1 MASTA
6 TGALPLSD
14 TEILYLRVLIPA
26 SGTNLTTGV
35 EGGHS
40 HHGAFIPPRLIF
52 QHSEEVPPASI
63 TDLMG
68 QLMVAHHPLD
78 IEVFDCDHLVFANE
92 SSAQF
97 LVMVVTPVRN
107 ALMDPGNLDLL
118 LLPIV

>member
-6 TGALPLSD
+6 TGALPLSNA
-14 TEILYLRVLIPA
+14 EVLHLRVLIPA
-26 SGTNLTTGV
+26 SGTNLTAGV
-35 EGGHS
+35 EGGYTHNS
-40 HHGAFIPPRLIF
+40 ASIPLSLIF
-52 QHSEEVPPASI
+52 QHSKEVAPTSVADIMS
-63 TDLMG
+63 
-68 QLMVAHHPLD
+68 QLVVAHHPLD

-118 LLPIV
+118 FLPIV